1 MFYHLFHVLFF
12 VIATVF
18 FRLRAYERKNVPR
31 SGPVILAPNHVSYFD
46 PAIIGTALWR
56 KVNYAAKR
64 ELFERPVFGWWLRS
78 VQSFPISRDIM
89 DRQAL
94 RTALDLLKKG
104 RIVLM
109 FPEGT
114 RGDGKQLLGPRPGI
128 GMLAYMSKAPVVPVY
143 IKGTD
148 EVYPKHARMFR
159 FRPITVY
166 YGKPLDLDRLYSSQK
181 YRGLYH
187 DISQEI
193 MKGIQE
199 LKDKCG

>member
-1 MFYHLFHVLFF
+1 MLYHFFHALFF
-12 VIATVF
+12 IVASIF
-18 FRLRAYERKNVPR
+18 FWMRAYGRKNVPR
-31 SGPVILAPNHVSYFD
+31 KGPVILAPNHVSYFD

-64 ELFERPVFGWWLRS
+64 ELFERSFFGWWLRS
-78 VQSFPISRDIM
+78 VQSFPISREIM

-94 RTALDLLKKG
+94 RTALRFLKDGK
-104 RIVLM
+104 IVLM

-114 RGDGKQLLGPRPGI
+114 RGDGQKLLEPRPGI

-148 EVYPKHARMFR
+148 KVYPKHARTFR
-159 FRPITVY
+159 FRPIKVY
-166 YGKPLDLDRLYSSQK
+166 YGKPLYLESYYSSQK
-181 YRGLYH
+181 YRGIYL

-199 LKDKCG
+199 LKDKYG

>member
-1 MFYHLFHVLFF
+1 M
-12 VIATVF
+12 
-18 FRLRAYERKNVPR
+18 RAYGRKNVPR
-31 SGPVILAPNHVSYFD
+31 KGPVILAPNHVSYFD

-64 ELFERPVFGWWLRS
+64 ELFERPFFGWWLRS
-78 VQSFPISRDIM
+78 VQSFPISREIM

-94 RTALDLLKKG
+94 RTALRFLKDGK
-104 RIVLM
+104 IVLM

-114 RGDGKQLLGPRPGI
+114 RGDGRELLAPRPGV

-148 EVYPKHARMFR
+148 KVYPKHARVFR
-159 FRPITVY
+159 FKPIKVY
-166 YGKPLDLDRLYSSQK
+166 YGKPLYLESYYSSKK
-181 YRGLYH
+181 YRGIYM

-199 LKDKCG
+199 LKDKYG